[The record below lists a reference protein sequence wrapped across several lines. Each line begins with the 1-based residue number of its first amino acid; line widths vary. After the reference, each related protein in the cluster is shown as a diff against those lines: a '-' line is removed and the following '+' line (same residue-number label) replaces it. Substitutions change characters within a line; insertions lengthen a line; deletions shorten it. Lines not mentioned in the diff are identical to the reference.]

1 MTGTTNTRSA
11 VTFVAEKSFSLSLP
25 LSYVIVVPTEER
37 KSSSSLSD
45 CILSSLVVRAD
56 PLVVSSTTSA
66 LLGRPSH
73 DGV

>member
-1 MTGTTNTRSA
+1 MLVSMVDLSQKNL
-11 VTFVAEKSFSLSLP
+11 SLSLS